1 MNNLEYPFYY
11 TSDRWDDDCDGGP
24 ASTAD
29 EAARDFEGRCNSVYR
44 DESDWHTAALAIEEG
59 VDVYGDAIS
68 TELVILYSQC
78 IDERML
84 DRNGCG
90 RSDLVLSVLDEG
102 DHDIIEELHD
112 ECAPCSD
119 VYYAARYAMA
129 HYAKHGE
136 AFEPLVKMFSYA

>member
-1 MNNLEYPFYY
+1 MSNLEYPCYY
-11 TSDRWDDDCDGGP
+11 TTDRWDDDCDGGP

-29 EAARDFEGRCNSVYR
+29 EAARDFEGSCDSVYR
-44 DESDWHTAALAIEEG
+44 DESDWHTAALTIEEG

-68 TELVILYSQC
+68 TELVILCSQR

-84 DRNGCG
+84 DQDGYG
-90 RSDLVLSVLDEG
+90 RSSLVLSIIDEG

-119 VYYAARYAMA
+119 VYFAARYAMA

-136 AFEPLVKMFSYA
+136 AFEPLANMFSYA

>member
-1 MNNLEYPFYY
+1 MSNLEDPYYY
-11 TSDRWDDDCDGGP
+11 TTDRWDDDCDGGT

-29 EAARDFEGRCNSVYR
+29 EAARDFEGRCDSVYR
-44 DESDWHTAALAIEEG
+44 DESDWHTAALTIEEG

-68 TELVILYSQC
+68 TELVILYSQR

-84 DRNGCG
+84 DKDGYG
-90 RSDLVLSVLDEG
+90 RSHLMLSILEKG
-102 DHDIIEELHD
+102 DYDIIEELHD

-119 VYYAARYAMA
+119 VYFAARYAMA

-136 AFEPLVKMFSYA
+136 AFEPLAKMFSYA